1 MSILLKLELLLVLQ
15 WSFSSGPDLITRETQ
30 IDQRRWREPL
40 CYSQPSS
47 DFHSAIVPLFLIK
60 RGLKPWRSTPASN
73 IGFFCRLF
81 FFFILGISQ
90 QYCLPEHEIPKV
102 LFTETISFWS
112 FTFWLHNI
120 LLTVSLVF
128 SQETWPTPKVKV
140 WARWGAP
147 GLQTGPWTSL
157 RYFLLRGLQH
167 FPFCFTP
174 FSNQLKKL
182 FSFLSSAFCR

>member
-73 IGFFCRLF
+73 IGFFVAF
-81 FFFILGISQ
+81 FFYPGNFPAILFTRTWNPQSLVHRNNLILEFHVLVTQHFTDCFFGL
-90 QYCLPEHEIPKV
+90 LPGNLAHTKGKGVSTMGGPRTPNRTMNFTKV
-102 LFTETISFWS
+102 LFAAWS
-112 FTFWLHNI
+112 
-120 LLTVSLVF
+120 
-128 SQETWPTPKVKV
+128 PT
-140 WARWGAP
+140 
-147 GLQTGPWTSL
+147 
-157 RYFLLRGLQH
+157 
-167 FPFCFTP
+167 
-174 FSNQLKKL
+174 
-182 FSFLSSAFCR
+182 FSFLFHSFF